1 MDFAGWVTIENNSGK
16 KYQKAK
22 VKLIAGEVNTVR
34 EKFSFYKPMY
44 MSNDLKT
51 QGAAPIS

>member
-34 EKFSFYKPMY
+34 YGY
-44 MSNDLKT
+44 R
-51 QGAAPIS
+51 PIAM